1 MTVKQ
6 ISVFLENRPGS
17 LLEFTRLLKDRDI
30 NMRALCLAE
39 VAEYGV
45 IRVIVDDTYELM
57 NLLKNEGY
65 VFQATPVLAVTIE
78 DKPGALVNIL
88 EALEA
93 SDINVEYAYAFTA
106 QKVGEAY
113 IIIRVADPEKASK
126 VLNFAGIPL
135 LSSEDIASL

>member
-1 MTVKQ
+1 
-6 ISVFLENRPGS
+6 
-17 LLEFTRLLKDRDI
+17 
-30 NMRALCLAE
+30 MRALCLAE